1 MKFAYFMALPVALIT
16 HMAAAQAPPTQ
27 CPTVPNP
34 AANTTTPFPS
44 TTAAAFAAIDAAH
57 VAEGVCARCSAG
69 GSMIETYLPDPATY
83 AALNPDQKVLLLINA
98 ERIIRGIPP
107 ILGPGGTNT
116 GVNDPYI
123 GNVTANHALLVAINA
138 GWWLLDIPIIHS
150 NAVDGTF
157 DGRETAPLGPPGLI
171 DNGFV
176 GEIAAVNYT
185 PEGAIWQWMYDDAG
199 SNWGHR
205 DNILSCAYT
214 MMGAGVA
221 TTPANVAQWG
231 AGAQV
236 FIVDFIQPQTGSAYT
251 APVLPAPAPCPPVP
265 APTTW
270 TCPTVVPPKVFSELG
285 GIATLST
292 DGKTIN
298 IAANVSVDPLDGAPN
313 QVQSFL
319 VFQPANWAQP
329 SGGVPA
335 LGVAPQGTGAFSC
348 PLVPVLHT
356 ALDPTDPA
364 AADPAAITSR
374 CVVSIPFIG
383 NPVVISITDTYNNL
397 VYVQMNLSP
406 SL

>member
-1 MKFAYFMALPVALIT
+1 MKSPYLVFALPVAMT
-16 HMAAAQAPPTQ
+16 AHMAMAQAPA

-34 AANTTTPFPS
+34 AASSTTPFPF
-44 TTAAAFAAIDAAH
+44 TQALAFAAIDAAH

-83 AALNPDQKVLLLINA
+83 AALNPDQKLLVLINA
-98 ERIIRGIPP
+98 ERTIRGIPV
-107 ILGPGGTNT
+107 ILGPGGTNS

-138 GWWLLDIPIIHS
+138 GWWLLDISIIHN

-157 DGRETAPLGPPGLI
+157 DGRETAPLGPPGLTN
-171 DNGFV
+171 NGL

-205 DNILSCAYT
+205 DNILNCSYT
-214 MMGAGVA
+214 MMGSGVA
-221 TTPANVAQWG
+221 TTPANVSQWG

-236 FIVDFIQPQTGSAYT
+236 YIVDFVQPQTASTYT
-251 APVLPAPAPCPPVP
+251 APVLPPPAPCPSAP

-285 GIATLST
+285 GLATLSA
-292 DGKTIN
+292 DGQTIN
-298 IAANVSVDPLDGAPN
+298 IAANISVDPLDGATN
-313 QVQSFL
+313 QVRSVL
-319 VFQPANWAQP
+319 VFQPAAWGQP

-374 CVVSIPFIG
+374 CVASIPFAG
-383 NPVVISITDTYNNL
+383 NPVAISITDTYNNL
-397 VYVQMNLSP
+397 VFVQTNLSP
-406 SL
+406 PM

>member
-1 MKFAYFMALPVALIT
+1 MKLVSALAIPVMAVLCQTAI
-16 HMAAAQAPPTQ
+16 AQT
-27 CPTVPNP
+27 CPTIPNP
-34 AANTTTPFPS
+34 AADSPIVFPG

-57 VAEGVCARCSAG
+57 IAEGVCARCSVG
-69 GSMIETYLPDPATY
+69 GSMIETFLPDPATY

-98 ERIIRGIPP
+98 ERIMRGIPP

-123 GNVTANHALLVAINA
+123 GNVTANHALLVAINP
-138 GWWLLDIPIIHS
+138 GWWSLDIPIIHS

-176 GEIAAVNYT
+176 GEIAAVNFT
-185 PEGAIWQWMYDDAG
+185 PEGAIWQWMYDDAN

-205 DNILSCAYT
+205 DAILSCSYIL
-214 MMGAGVA
+214 MGAGVA
-221 TTPANVAQWG
+221 TTPANVSQFG

-236 FIVDFIQPQTGSAYT
+236 YIVDFIKSAAGTTY
-251 APVLPAPAPCPPVP
+251 APPVLPTPTPCPPTP

-285 GIATLST
+285 PVATLSS
-292 DGKTIN
+292 DGSSIS
-298 IAANVSVDPLDGAPN
+298 IAANICVDPLDGAPN
-313 QVQSFL
+313 QVQSLL
-319 VFQPANWAQP
+319 VFQPANWGMP

-335 LGVAPQGTGAFSC
+335 LGVSPQGTGAFTC
-348 PLVPVLHT
+348 PLIPVLHT

-364 AADPAAITSR
+364 AADPNAVTSR
-374 CVVSIPFIG
+374 CVASVPFAG
-383 NPVVISITDTYNNL
+383 NPVVISILDTYNNL
-397 VYVQMNLSP
+397 VYLTLNLTP
-406 SL
+406 PM

>member
-1 MKFAYFMALPVALIT
+1 MKAAYLAAVLPVALTT
-16 HMAAAQAPPTQ
+16 HIAMAQAPTPT
-27 CPTVPNP
+27 CPAIPNP
-34 AANTTTPFPS
+34 AASSTTPFPF
-44 TTAAAFAAIDAAH
+44 TTALAFAAIDAAH

-69 GSMIETYLPDPATY
+69 GSMIETYLPENY
-83 AALNPDQKVLLLINA
+83 ASLNPDQKVLVLINA
-98 ERIIRGIPP
+98 ERTIRGLPP
-107 ILGPGGTNT
+107 ILGPGGTNAGT
-116 GVNDPYI
+116 NDPYI

-185 PEGAIWQWMYDDAG
+185 PEGAIWQWMYDDAS

-205 DNILSCAYT
+205 DNILSCSYT
-214 MMGAGVA
+214 MMGSGVA
-221 TTPANVAQWG
+221 TTPANVSQWG

-236 FIVDFIQPQTGSAYT
+236 YIVDFIKPETGSAYV
-251 APVLPAPAPCPPVP
+251 APILPAPAPCPPVP
-265 APTTW
+265 APTIW
-270 TCPTVVPPKVFSELG
+270 TCPTVVPPKAFSELAAL
-285 GIATLST
+285 ATLSA

-298 IAANVSVDPLDGAPN
+298 IAANISVDPLDGAVN
-313 QVQSFL
+313 KVQSFL
-319 VFQPANWAQP
+319 VFQPANWGGA

-348 PLVPVLHT
+348 PLIPVVHT

-374 CVVSIPFIG
+374 CVASIPFAG

-397 VYVQMNLSP
+397 VYVKTNLSP
-406 SL
+406 PL